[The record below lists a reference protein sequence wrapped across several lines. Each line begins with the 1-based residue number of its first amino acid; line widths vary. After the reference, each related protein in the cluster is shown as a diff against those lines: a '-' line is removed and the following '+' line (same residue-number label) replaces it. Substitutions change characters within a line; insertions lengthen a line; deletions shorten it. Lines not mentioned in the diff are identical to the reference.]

1 MEIRDN
7 ESLLQFKNCHWKS
20 YTIKKPTV
28 IWYILKRTD
37 WNHMEVRVIKESIN
51 INLPGPPTKLVCF
64 RFGNAA
70 LVGSQGKCNLR
81 AFGKQKMCVPQI

>member
-1 MEIRDN
+1 
-7 ESLLQFKNCHWKS
+7 
-20 YTIKKPTV
+20 
-28 IWYILKRTD
+28 
-37 WNHMEVRVIKESIN
+37 MEVRVIKESIN